1 MICTDLQILFLSLH
15 REYLNNNAK
24 LQKII
29 CMANKSEEK
38 KAKNDP
44 FGLLREPSKVLVPKE
59 GFHSAHHVRMQCVMY
74 YSPQYPPSIYS
85 TRHYHKLPF
94 IFFTI
99 FLLHNSWV
107 PSAQQ
112 LMGIC
117 TTAVVRLEVLTFP
130 KTDIIS
136 SDNFYYYFRQLMLFL
151 STAHHSTY
159 NDLS

>member
-112 LMGIC
+112 LMGIY
-117 TTAVVRLEVLTFP
+117 TTPDMRAHNSCCAIGGINLSKNRHY
-130 KTDIIS
+130 I
-136 SDNFYYYFRQLMLFL
+136 FRQLLL
-151 STAHHSTY
+151 
-159 NDLS
+159 LL